1 MNGYQEK
8 LARARRA
15 RIEHVEAWR
24 SSGLSQAAH
33 CAAHGINATTF
44 NGWVMVDRRARQGI
58 AAGGVETGASASASA
73 SAAVPPL
80 ATTEDR
86 APSKLRV
93 IAVGKLTAVPVKL
106 KGETLVSPPQR
117 RTDIAIK
124 GAGGWCIE
132 LGTEIST
139 RWLGALLREIDG
151 PDPTRGRADER
162 EYAHPAGRTC

>member
-1 MNGYQEK
+1 MNGYREK

-58 AAGGVETGASASASA
+58 AAGGVDKDASA

-93 IAVGKLTAVPVKL
+93 IAVRTLTAVPVKL
-106 KGETLVSPPQR
+106 KGETLVSQPKQR
-117 RTDIAIK
+117 MEFTIK

-132 LGTEIST
+132 LDTEISA

-151 PDPTRGRADER
+151 PDPTRDRADER
-162 EYAHPAGRTC
+162 EYARQAGRTC